1 MLLRLWSHRAL
12 LFSLVRRQYQLR
24 YRQSAVGFAWALLPP
39 LATLGVGAI
48 LFDRIIDVPGCDAPY
63 IVCTSA
69 ALVPWTFFANSVSQG
84 SPSIVGA
91 LQMVTRLAFPR
102 AVIPLSMVGLSLL
115 DLLVA
120 SAGFLLIVL
129 ITGFHLPLTAL
140 LAPALLLILLPLTA
154 GIVLFVSALN
164 VFARDI
170 RLAIPLLVQFWLL
183 LTPVLYPLSGAIR
196 RAPSLEPLFLLNPMT
211 GIVEAF
217 RGVLI
222 EGRLPSLEVLWPS
235 LVGAVAFF
243 VIGVWYFRST
253 EPRFADVI

>member
-1 MLLRLWSHRAL
+1 MLRRLWTHRAL
-12 LFSLVRRQYQLR
+12 VLSLVRRQYQLR

-39 LATLGVGAI
+39 LATLGVGAV
-48 LFDRIIDVPGCDAPY
+48 LFNQIIDVPGCEAPY
-63 IVCTSA
+63 VVCTSA
-69 ALVPWTFFANSVSQG
+69 ALVPWTFLANSVSQG

-102 AVIPLSMVGLSLL
+102 AAIPLSVVGLSLL

-120 SAGFLLIVL
+120 TVGFLVIVL
-129 ITGFHLPLTAL
+129 VTGFDLPVTAL
-140 LAPALLLILLPLTA
+140 LAPALLLILIPLTA
-154 GIVLFVSALN
+154 GIVLLVSALN

-170 RLAIPLLVQFWLL
+170 RLAVPLLVQFWLL

-196 RAPSLEPLFLLNPMT
+196 RAPTLEPLFLANPMT
-211 GIVEAF
+211 GIVESF
-217 RGVLI
+217 RGLLI
-222 EGRLPSLEVLWPS
+222 EGRMPTLELLWPS
-235 LVGAVAFF
+235 LVGAVALF